1 MNVQSSDVR
10 GGNEGEGGMESSR
23 GPLKISLA
31 RLNAK
36 EVRLP
41 EATAVATGRI

>member
-1 MNVQSSDVR
+1 MKVQSSDVR
-10 GGNEGEGGMESSR
+10 GGKEGEGGIESSR
-23 GPLKISLA
+23 GPRKISLA